1 MVEDYRAGLRA
12 DRRADE
18 DDRAAGRQITCPML
32 TLWSSEDDL
41 HDLYGDP
48 REVWRPW
55 CPQVIGHAI
64 KSSHHIAERN
74 PADLVQSLRD
84 FL

>member
-1 MVEDYRAGLRA
+1 MVEDYRAGLGV

-18 DDRAAGRQITCPML
+18 EDRAAGRQIICPML
-32 TLWSSEDDL
+32 VLWSTKDDL
-41 HDLYGDP
+41 EQLYGDP

-55 CPQVIGHAI
+55 APSVVGHGI
-64 KSSHHIAERN
+64 DSTHHVAERN
-74 PADLVQSLRD
+74 PVDLVRSFRA